1 MPPQNE
7 NSETQTI
14 TSESLWGLLFPA
26 CSCHVDTE
34 RGHFIRRTAGNNL
47 AHAIVATNET
57 ADWVKAHCA
66 GEHIHIQRIDEDGLS
81 YSVIWDATEWNLS
94 DERRRTLRANHLAS
108 DISFL
113 HKKAEELRIEMIADA
128 LSKAKLFTKQK
139 AFEVAAAITSQG
151 EEVYLNKS
159 RQLNDALKGA
169 FNNINCYFPIE
180 EVLRIVD
187 TRGLLEKLN
196 PINQPHNEQKPTEE
210 MSEGSSTPQS
220 QDGQGYYQECNLT
233 PTAGG

>member
-1 MPPQNE
+1 MPLQNE

-81 YSVIWDATEWNLS
+81 YSVIWDSTEWNLS

-151 EEVYLNKS
+151 EEVYLTKS
-159 RQLNDALKGA
+159 RQLNDALRGA

-180 EVLRIVD
+180 EVLKIVD

-196 PINQPHNEQKPTEE
+196 PTNQPQNEQKPTEE